1 MSCLILNR
9 EILFGFVGN
18 WIKYYTSS
26 NILIYWRCN
35 GFWNCNRTR
44 RLWWG
49 GLRNIYRTAI
59 NLSEMWSEG
68 TQRAMSFFGKLML
81 ILLDPTRD
89 TDSVTIISGYSE
101 ALVHFTTRVT
111 NYPVLEVCNLSLL
124 PAWTL
129 FNYFDLLFHWIQLI
143 LFRVYFLIVF
153 ILQQPGS

>member
-1 MSCLILNR
+1 
-9 EILFGFVGN
+9 
-18 WIKYYTSS
+18 
-26 NILIYWRCN
+26 
-35 GFWNCNRTR
+35 
-44 RLWWG
+44 
-49 GLRNIYRTAI
+49 
-59 NLSEMWSEG
+59 
-68 TQRAMSFFGKLML
+68 MSFFGKLML